1 MSSCSGCRLSDLD
14 DGVPLQMVN
23 LDTFAID
30 WHPTIFAEEFDRARA
45 VAAVRHDSVRGC
57 QEESSRPLSLN
68 DCIKA
73 FSAPEKL
80 EDDDAPRCSKCKDWT
95 PHMKRV
101 EVFRP
106 PPCLVIQLKRFKFT
120 QQERSK
126 ISTFVEFPLEG
137 FTVPKPLDNEDNLC
151 PDDAAGPA
159 VVAAVATDAGADAGV
174 VAADDDSVDVSSTD
188 ATSVQPREGGEG
200 GGGEVGD
207 GGEDGAAGEGD
218 FNTTATDVIV
228 TDVGGDDGDAN
239 DETAKEG
246 EKEGKEQGEAK
257 GEEEKGGE
265 KKETETCEEM
275 AAMLEAAG
283 YGTIPGTAPGEDGE
297 DGGLAADD
305 EDDPYE
311 LVSVV
316 NHFGHLG
323 AGHYVAYAR
332 HMDNGV
338 WRCFND
344 SDVDEMPSDEVA
356 TSSAYLLFYARRSA
370 LAADVKD
377 LYPLAQ
383 VRNDI
388 SWRRWYCVV
397 LCVERDR
404 SKRSNSVKMNDLPG
418 RMHQTPVASSK
429 PGIYVCA

>member
-1 MSSCSGCRLSDLD
+1 MSSCSGCRLSDFD

-45 VAAVRHDSVRGC
+45 VAAVRHDSVRTC
-57 QEESSRPLSLN
+57 QEESARPLSLN

-126 ISTFVEFPLEG
+126 ISTFVEFPLDG
-137 FTVPKPLDNEDNLC
+137 FNVPKPLDNEDNLC
-151 PDDAAGPA
+151 PDDVAGPA
-159 VVAAVATDAGADAGV
+159 VVSAVATDAGAVAGV
-174 VAADDDSVDVSSTD
+174 DAVVVATDDDSVDVSATD
-188 ATSVQPREGGEG
+188 ATSVKPGGG
-200 GGGEVGD
+200 GGGEVGEGVGEAGSEEED
-207 GGEDGAAGEGD
+207 EGEDGAAGEGD
-218 FNTTATDVIV
+218 LNTTATDVIV
-228 TDVGGDDGDAN
+228 TDVGSDTGDAD

-246 EKEGKEQGEAK
+246 KNEAGGEGKNEGEEKGEAK
-257 GEEEKGGE
+257 GEEEKGDE

-283 YGTIPGTAPGEDGE
+283 YGTIPGTAPGEDG
-297 DGGLAADD
+297 GLAPDD

-344 SDVDEMPSDEVA
+344 SEVDEMPSDEVA

-383 VRNDI
+383 VRNGI
-388 SWRRWYCVV
+388 SW
-397 LCVERDR
+397 
-404 SKRSNSVKMNDLPG
+404 
-418 RMHQTPVASSK
+418 HH
-429 PGIYVCA
+429 